1 MNQFPS
7 GLLKLAQVIDPV
19 SEWCGKFFAW
29 LAVPLVAGV
38 TYEVIAR
45 SAFNAPTIWSYEVTY
60 MLYGSHFM
68 LGAGYTLLK
77 KEHIRLD
84 MLYEKFTTRRKGMI
98 DTVMFLFFFF
108 PGMIFYLIAGLDEAI
123 GSWAIRETSDATP
136 WRPIVY
142 PFKTV
147 VPVAAALLIFQGVSE
162 FIKSLHA
169 AITGRWPNE

>member
-7 GLLKLAQVIDPV
+7 GLLRMVGVIDPI
-19 SEWCGKFFAW
+19 SEWCGKLFAW

-38 TYEVIAR
+38 TYEVVAR

-60 MLYGSHFM
+60 MLYGSLFM
-68 LGAGYTLLK
+68 LGAGFTLLK

-84 MLYEKFTTRRKGMI
+84 MLYEKFTTRRKGTI
-98 DTVMFLFFFF
+98 DAVMYLCFFF
-108 PGMIFYLIAGLDEAI
+108 PGMIFYFWAGLDEAMD
-123 GSWAIRETSDATP
+123 SWVIRETSDASP

-169 AITGRWPNE
+169 AVTGRWPHE